1 MNKPLLFLSRRVE
14 GGEIEIFLTTKWFR
28 QRSYII
34 FIIFP
39 AQVVDPHSWP
49 SSEVNFAVAHRM
61 EFKVQSHVGSSVL
74 LFPSLPPAAP
84 LLLSVMPRSKARHAF
99 QHNLSF
105 FVLETIFK
113 FIYQLRDNCFTEFC
127 CFLSNINMNRASLVA
142 QLVKNPPAMQETW
155 VWSLGWEIPWRRERL
170 PTLVFWPGESH
181 GLYSPWGGKELDTT
195 ERLPLSTWISHRSTL
210 SPP

>member
-1 MNKPLLFLSRRVE
+1 MNKPLPFLSRRVE
-14 GGEIEIFLTTKWFR
+14 GGEIEIFLTTKWFL
-28 QRSYII
+28 QRIYII

-39 AQVVDPHSWP
+39 AQVVDLHSWP
-49 SSEVNFAVAHRM
+49 SSEVNFAVAHQM
-61 EFKVQSHVGSSVL
+61 EFKVQSHVGSSVG

-84 LLLSVMPRSKARHAF
+84 PLPSVMPRSKARHAF

-113 FIYQLRDNCFTEFC
+113 FIYQLRDSCFTEFC

-155 VWSLGWEIPWRRERL
+155 VWSLGWEDPLEKGKATHSGILAWRIPW
-170 PTLVFWPGESH
+170 TV
-181 GLYSPWGGKELDTT
+181 
-195 ERLPLSTWISHRSTL
+195 
-210 SPP
+210 